1 MCHVFNSPKDNHLGL
16 FFSNPCDHAGGGGFL
31 NQDVEYGFGFAHI
44 PFPTDSNEQLDVEIE
59 FFEYDLTESVLQS
72 QRMFI
77 QTERIYSD
85 ADCLHFINL
94 TDTPIT
100 PVTTCTDETGAPY
113 QKMIHSP
120 DERMVALLND
130 SGRVSIWDRTKREQ
144 LNYTSLDLL
153 QGLHCDA
160 ATLSTQKDFNI
171 LCSNTLY
178 SFDLNTDSL
187 THSVEF
193 VTDVTHLLTTDDG
206 SISLIESKTRKKFW
220 KLNAQ
225 YELEEYN
232 LHQAETFT
240 TISPDNQF
248 VITKDGQLYH
258 FETMTQLLSI
268 GEHGL
273 RMFTEDSKSIVVTDN
288 NRMRVFLFLTC
299 NILQTQRLPL
309 PDLRVCYHSLD
320 VVPVIPFHQTTPL
333 GHPNNYTSRTTS
345 ILVSQSEEILMCF
358 IV

>member
-1 MCHVFNSPKDNHLGL
+1 MESPSHTRNPANFIFSIAIQTNSLSIGIDAPLYLCHVFKSPKDNHLGL
-16 FFSNPCDHAGGGGFL
+16 IFSNPCDHAGGGGYFD
-31 NQDVEYGFGFAHI
+31 QFAMYGFGFAHI
-44 PFPTDSNEQLDVEIE
+44 PFPTDSIEQLDVEIE

-94 TDTPIT
+94 TDTPII
-100 PVTTCTDETGAPY
+100 PVSTCTDETGAPY

-120 DERMVALLND
+120 DERMVALFND

-178 SFDLNTDSL
+178 TFDLNTDSL

-193 VTDVTHLLTTDDG
+193 VTDVDPSINDRRWQHFLDRIQNQKENSSSMPNMNWKNTTSIRLKRSPPSLLTTNCDDKER
-206 SISLIESKTRKKFW
+206 ST
-220 KLNAQ
+220 
-225 YELEEYN
+225 
-232 LHQAETFT
+232 
-240 TISPDNQF
+240 
-248 VITKDGQLYH
+248 
-258 FETMTQLLSI
+258 
-268 GEHGL
+268 
-273 RMFTEDSKSIVVTDN
+273 
-288 NRMRVFLFLTC
+288 
-299 NILQTQRLPL
+299 
-309 PDLRVCYHSLD
+309 
-320 VVPVIPFHQTTPL
+320 
-333 GHPNNYTSRTTS
+333 
-345 ILVSQSEEILMCF
+345 VSF
-358 IV
+358 